1 VPTARAAAAA
11 SLSTRELKILEL
23 IGKGGSNKVIASS
36 LGIAPE
42 TVKSHVKNI
51 FMKLSVERRAQAVAR
66 AQSMG
71 LINTA

>member
-11 SLSTRELKILEL
+11 SLSARELKILEL

-36 LGIAPE
+36 LGIAAE
-42 TVKSHVKNI
+42 TAKSHVENI
-51 FMKLSVERRAQAVAR
+51 FMKLAVERRAQAVAR
-66 AQSMG
+66 AQSIS